1 MYTENIAPRGVDV
14 KEIQAAKARE
24 TQNADPKILRKY

>member
-1 MYTENIAPRGVDV
+1 MQKQGCYETYTENIAPRGVDV

-24 TQNADPKILRKY
+24 T